1 MSHIKLKPFILY
13 KSNKGF
19 KVYKCFDF
27 MTDERISVN
36 A

>member
-1 MSHIKLKPFILY
+1 MSPIKLKPFVLY

-19 KVYKCFDF
+19 KAHKCIDF
-27 MTDERISVN
+27 MTDERTSVN